1 MVRDDS
7 NTQSARMT
15 STSQTPGNAVDA
27 VPAAGTAA
35 EPVVRSCCRRPMSTI
50 EVTTRGSALTLHS
63 CTACGRHLWEKD
75 GETADRAELLDGV
88 KLYLE
93 QPRIPTKRRSSKR
106 S

>member
-1 MVRDDS
+1 MVRDEAI
-7 NTQSARMT
+7 THSACMT
-15 STSQTPGNAVDA
+15 SPSSTPSTAVDA
-27 VPAAGTAA
+27 APAARAAA
-35 EPVVRSCCRRPMSTI
+35 EVVVRSCCRRPMSTI

-75 GETADRAELLDGV
+75 GQTADRADLLDGV

-93 QPRIPTKRRSSKR
+93 QPRLPTKRRSSKR

>member
-1 MVRDDS
+1 
-7 NTQSARMT
+7 MT
-15 STSQTPGNAVDA
+15 STSSSAGSTVAA
-27 VPAAGTAA
+27 PAQGAA
-35 EPVVRSCCRRPMSTI
+35 TTVRSCCRRAMSSI

-106 S
+106 V

>member
-1 MVRDDS
+1 
-7 NTQSARMT
+7 MT
-15 STSQTPGNAVDA
+15 TPAHTPATAVDA
-27 VPAAGTAA
+27 APAAGTAA
-35 EPVVRSCCRRPMSTI
+35 EPVVRSCCRRPMSSI

-63 CTACGRHLWEKD
+63 CTACGQHLWEKD
-75 GETADRAELLDGV
+75 GQTADRAELLDGV

>member
-1 MVRDDS
+1 
-7 NTQSARMT
+7 MT
-15 STSQTPGNAVDA
+15 STSSTPGTAVA
-27 VPAAGTAA
+27 PLPGASTAGA
-35 EPVVRSCCRRPMSTI
+35 VRSCCRRAMSSI

-75 GETADRAELLDGV
+75 GQTADRAELLDGV

-93 QPRIPTKRRSSKR
+93 QPRLPTKRRSSKR